1 MSEFARDSCAVSGED
16 HDAPMGFA
24 SQVLVATAATEGSFD
39 NFSRHLDP
47 AWIEEA
53 LAATGCATLRRR
65 RLPVEQVVWLVIGMG
80 LLRDRPIAEVVRHLD
95 LALPARDTKGVASSA
110 VSQARQRVGAPPLEW
125 LFVRTGA
132 EWGHASADRH
142 RWRGLAVY
150 GVDGTSLR
158 LPDSDENRDHF
169 GGQRAIRGESGY
181 PQLRLVTLM
190 ALRSHVLAAASFG
203 PYTSELHYA
212 ADLWPSVPNE
222 SLTIVDRGFFAATV
236 LMPLEAG
243 GTSRHWLTRARTN
256 RKWRVVKQLGRG
268 DALVELDVSGYAR
281 KQNDD
286 LPKTWLAR
294 AINYRKNGHDEQ
306 VLLTS
311 LTDAERYPAAELV
324 ELYHE
329 RWELELGYDEIKTEL
344 LEREETIRSKSPEG
358 VAQEMCGILIA
369 YNLVRLEM
377 ERIAV
382 DLDVTPSRISFVAAL
397 LFIRDEWHWSWI
409 TNSPGAI
416 PRHIADMREKIR
428 RFLLPP
434 RRPERS
440 YPRSVKIKMS
450 NYTRKRRV
458 K

>member
-1 MSEFARDSCAVSGED
+1 
-16 HDAPMGFA
+16 MGFA
-24 SQVLVATAATEGSFD
+24 SQVLVATAATEGRFES
-39 NFSRHLDP
+39 FSRHLDR

-53 LAATGCATLRRR
+53 LATTGCATLRRR
-65 RLPVEQVVWLVIGMG
+65 RLPCEQVVWLVIGMG
-80 LLRDRPIAEVVRHLD
+80 LLRDRPIIEVVRHLD
-95 LALPARDTKGVASSA
+95 LALPARTNGGVASSA
-110 VSQARQRVGAPPLEW
+110 VTQARQRVGAAPLEW
-125 LFVRTGA
+125 LFVRTA
-132 EWGHASADRH
+132 TEWGRQSADRH

-181 PQLRLVTLM
+181 PQLRLVVLM

-203 PYTSELHYA
+203 PYGGELNYA

-222 SLTIVDRGFFAATV
+222 SLCIVDRAYLAATV

-243 GTSRHWLTRARTN
+243 GTNRHWLTRARTKKN
-256 RKWRVVKQLGRG
+256 WRVVKQFACG
-268 DALVELDVSGYAR
+268 DALVELEVSSYAQS
-281 KQNDD
+281 QNDE

-294 AINYRKNGHDEQ
+294 AIEYQREGHEPQ

-311 LTDAERYPAAELV
+311 LVNPEQYPAAEIV

-344 LEREETIRSKSPEG
+344 LEREETIRSKSPEA

-377 ERIAV
+377 ERIA
-382 DLDVTPSRISFVAAL
+382 DEIDVPPSRISFVAAL
-397 LFIRDEWHWSWI
+397 RFIRDEWHWSWI
-409 TNSPGAI
+409 TRSPGAI
-416 PRHIADMREKIR
+416 PRHLGDMREKIR

-440 YPRSVKIKMS
+440 YPRAVKIKMS
-450 NYTRKRRV
+450 NYARNRRRGGHA

>member
-1 MSEFARDSCAVSGED
+1 LRED

-24 SQVLVATAATEGSFD
+24 SQVLAATAATEGSFD
-39 NFSRHLDP
+39 NFSRHLNP

-80 LLRDRPIAEVVRHLD
+80 LLRNRSIAEVVRHLD
-95 LALPARDTKGVASSA
+95 LALPARDARSVASSTLT
-110 VSQARQRVGAPPLEW
+110 QARQRVGAAPLEW

-132 EWGHASADRH
+132 EWGHRSAARH
-142 RWRGLAVY
+142 RWRGLALY

-158 LPDSDENRDHF
+158 LPDSDENRAHF
-169 GGQRAIRGESGY
+169 GGQRTSRGDSGY
-181 PQLRLVTLM
+181 PQLRLVVLM

-203 PYTSELHYA
+203 PYAGELQYA
-212 ADLWPSVPNE
+212 ADLWPSVPND
-222 SLTIVDRGFFAATV
+222 SLTIVDRLYLAATV

-243 GTSRHWLTRARTN
+243 GANRHWLTRARSKQ
-256 RKWRVVKQLGRG
+256 RWRVLKQLGPG
-268 DALVELDVSGYAR
+268 DALVELDVSMHAQQ
-281 KQNDD
+281 QNRE
-286 LPKTWLAR
+286 LPKTWIAR
-294 AINYRKNGHDEQ
+294 AINYKKAGHDEQ

-311 LTDAERYPAAELV
+311 LTDDERYPAAELV

-329 RWELELGYDEIKTEL
+329 RWEIELGYDEIKTEL
-344 LEREETIRSKSPEG
+344 LEREETIRSKSPEA

-377 ERIAV
+377 ERIADELEV
-382 DLDVTPSRISFVAAL
+382 PPSRISFIAAL
-397 LFIRDEWHWSWI
+397 RFIRDEWHWSWI
-409 TNSPGAI
+409 TSSPGAI
-416 PRHIADMREKIR
+416 PRHISQMRDKIR

-434 RRPERS
+434 RRTERS

-450 NYTRKRRV
+450 NYTRKRRT